1 MSLEG
6 KDPRGR
12 WQRIVAGYQAL
23 REEER
28 RDLAGA
34 TLSERIEIVEALQD
48 FMEEVERMAGSSA
61 ASPFREMIR
70 RLHRILE
77 ENRIPYVIIGGL
89 AAALWGIA
97 RTTVDVDVVLTLSSD
112 QLSFLLDR
120 LQEAGFR
127 ADPGAVLRLQEGRP
141 VKLFFTRRFSVDL
154 RQASFQLDGEAIRR
168 AREGELFGLALRVA
182 ELFGLALR
190 VATPEDLIVYKL
202 ARWGPIDEQDVR
214 AVLESQRGSLDWNY
228 IEAAVRD
235 LAQEADLPELLVRW
249 SRLKEE
255 IAG

>member
-6 KDPRGR
+6 QDPRGR
-12 WQRIVAGYQAL
+12 WQRVVAGYQAL

-28 RDLAGA
+28 RDLADA
-34 TLSERIEIVEALQD
+34 TLPERVARVEALWD
-48 FMEEVERMAGSSA
+48 FLEEVERMAAPSA
-61 ASPFREMIR
+61 ALPFREMLQ
-70 RLHRILE
+70 RLHCIPE

-89 AAALWGIA
+89 AAALWGVA
-97 RTTVDVDVVLTLSSD
+97 RTTVDVNVVLILSPNS
-112 QLSFLLDR
+112 LASLLDC

-127 ADPGAVLRLQEGRP
+127 ADPEALLRFQEGCP
-141 VKLFFTRRFSVDL
+141 VKLFFTRCFSVDL
-154 RQASFQLDGEAIRR
+154 RQASFQLDQEAIWR
-168 AREGELFGLALRVA
+168 AREV

-202 ARWGPIDEQDVR
+202 ARWEPIDERDVR

-228 IEAAVRD
+228 IEAAAHD
-235 LAQEADLPELLVRW
+235 LAQEADLPELPVRW
-249 SRLKEE
+249 SHLEEE

>member
-154 RQASFQLDGEAIRR
+154 RQASFQLDREAIRR
-168 AREGELFGLALRVA
+168 AREV

>member
-154 RQASFQLDGEAIRR
+154 RQASFQLDREAIRR
-168 AREGELFGLALRVA
+168 AREV

-202 ARWGPIDEQDVR
+202 ARWGPIDEQDMQ